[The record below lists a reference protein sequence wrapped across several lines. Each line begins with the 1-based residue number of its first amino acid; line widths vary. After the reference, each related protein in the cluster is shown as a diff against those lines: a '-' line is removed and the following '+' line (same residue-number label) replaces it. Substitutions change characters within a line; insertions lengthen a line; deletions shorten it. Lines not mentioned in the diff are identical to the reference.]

1 MTTTSIE
8 AINKNQQNI
17 AFSKQKTKQTN
28 KFLYVYNDKKPFL
41 LKLPQLELAF
51 GFQRNTFYDKVQY
64 NFDLS
69 FKNNAKLLEEF
80 EKFDTFIINKV
91 KDEHFPDSS
100 VEEVKELYTSCI
112 KYPQNPQFSPTL
124 KTKII
129 TQDSKIKCDFYHSE
143 VDETGNL
150 PKIDIEEKGGE
161 TYAIALLPKHKKV
174 DVVLECIGLW
184 FMGGK
189 FGLSFKALQVK
200 VYPTETKD
208 KNTSKTTCDFLEDS
222 DDSDVDFLGE

>member
-1 MTTTSIE
+1 MTTTIE
-8 AINKNQQNI
+8 DINGNYQNI

-28 KFLYVYNDKKPFL
+28 KFLYVYNDKKPLL

-51 GFQRNTFYDKVQY
+51 GLQKNTFYDKAQY

-80 EKFDTFIINKV
+80 EKFDNFIIGKV
-91 KDEHFPDSS
+91 KDSHFPDTDLAG
-100 VEEVKELYTSCI
+100 VRELYTSCI

-129 TQDSKIKCDFYHSE
+129 THESKIKCDFFDSE
-143 VDETGNL
+143 VDDSGKL
-150 PKIDIEEKGGE
+150 PKIDIEAKGGDV
-161 TYAIALLPKHKKV
+161 YALALLPKQKKV

-184 FMGGK
+184 FMNGK

-200 VYPTETKD
+200 VYPAERK
-208 KNTSKTTCDFLEDS
+208 TCDFLEDS
-222 DDSDVDFLGE
+222 DNSDVDFLGE